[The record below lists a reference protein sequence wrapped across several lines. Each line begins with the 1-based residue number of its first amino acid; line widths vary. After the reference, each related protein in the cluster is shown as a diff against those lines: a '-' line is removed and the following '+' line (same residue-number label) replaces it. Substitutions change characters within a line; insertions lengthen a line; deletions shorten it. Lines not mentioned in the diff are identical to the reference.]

1 MKRIII
7 LFVFLL
13 ILGAC
18 SEQDQVTPNDRFND
32 YVAHWNELEFDQMYD
47 LFSADAANT
56 YSEEQSVLRTQSI
69 YEDIGVSDFQVSF
82 DELSEEQLDT
92 AMEER
97 TATIP
102 FTVQLETLAGPVNF
116 EHEATLIQQDDGT
129 EEEDS
134 QNWYVEWETGF
145 IFPDLKENGQI
156 RIQTTSPKRGEIL
169 DRNQMPLAINDTIY
183 EIGIVPGNLGANPDQ
198 SVQKVADLLGMNID
212 TIETAL
218 NAGWVED
225 NLFVPLKS
233 VLPED
238 ELLSELLAI
247 EGVQSQ
253 EITGRVYPAGEAA
266 THLVG
271 YIRNV
276 NADDLETLDT
286 DQYSANDKI
295 GSRGLEQLYE
305 EQLKGK
311 KGVRIVLANE
321 DEEDLILAEIPVED
335 GKTITT
341 TIDINIQEK
350 IFNTFEDDA
359 GTAAAVD
366 PKTGEALALVSSP
379 SFDPNEVLYGTS
391 SNFWGKLEE
400 DERNPVLNRF
410 SATYAPGSVIKPI
423 TGAIGLT
430 NGSIVLG
437 EGIEI
442 NGLTWSNG
450 EGWGDYEVRRVSTS
464 NGPVDLADALIRS
477 DNIFFAR
484 KAVEMGA
491 GSYTDGLKDFGFEED
506 FPFEYPITASSLSS
520 SGTLDDEVL
529 LANASYGQGELEM
542 NVLHLALS
550 YTPFLNDGNMVKP
563 TLLTNEETGQVWK
576 EGLVTAEQANAI
588 QDALRKVVTDGT
600 GRNAQD
606 ADFPISGKTGTA
618 ELKLTSE
625 SSGDENGWFVGY
637 PTDDQDIII
646 AMMVEQVQDKE
657 SGLATKKVTEAF
669 QAIK

>member
-1 MKRIII
+1 MKRIIM

-18 SEQDQVTPNDRFND
+18 SEKDQATPNDRFQD
-32 YVAHWNELEFDQMYD
+32 YVDHWNELEFDQMYEM
-47 LFSADAANT
+47 FSKNAANT
-56 YSEEQSVLRTQSI
+56 YSEDQSVLRTQSI
-69 YEDIGVSDFQVSF
+69 YNDIGVSDLQVSF
-82 DELSEEQLDT
+82 EELNEEQLDI
-92 AMEER
+92 AMKEG

-102 FTVQLETLAGPVNF
+102 FNVQLETTAGPISF
-116 EHEATLIQQDDGT
+116 EHEATLIQQ
-129 EEEDS
+129 EEKDEDEDS
-134 QNWYVEWETGF
+134 KNWYIEWESGF
-145 IFPDLKENGQI
+145 IFPALKENGQI
-156 RIQTTSPKRGEIL
+156 QIKTTAPKRGEIL

-183 EIGIVPGNLGANPDQ
+183 EIGIVPGNLGENPEQ
-198 SVQKVADLLGMNID
+198 SKQKVADLLGMSEDAID
-212 TIETAL
+212 TAL
-218 NAGWVED
+218 NAAWVED

-233 VLPED
+233 VQPKEA
-238 ELLSELLAI
+238 LLSELLAI
-247 EGVQSQ
+247 DGVQSR
-253 EITGRVYPAGEAA
+253 EMTGRVYPAGEAA
-266 THLVG
+266 AHLVG

-276 NADDLETLDT
+276 TADDLEKLDSS
-286 DQYSANDKI
+286 QYSANDKI

-311 KGVRIVLANE
+311 KGIRIVIANEGEEDIVLAE
-321 DEEDLILAEIPVED
+321 TPVED
-335 GKTITT
+335 GETITT

-350 IFNTFEDDA
+350 IFNTFKDDA

-391 SNFWGKLEE
+391 GNFWEKLEE

-410 SATYAPGSVIKPI
+410 SATFAPGSVIKPI

-430 NGSIVLG
+430 NGSIKLG
-437 EGIEI
+437 DGIEI

-491 GSYTDGLKDFGFEED
+491 KSYTDGLKEFGFEEE
-506 FPFEYPITASSLSS
+506 FPFEYPVTSSTISS
-520 SGTLDDEVL
+520 SGKLDDEVL
-529 LANASYGQGELEM
+529 LANSSYGQGELEM
-542 NVLHLALS
+542 NVLHLALT
-550 YTPFLNDGNMVKP
+550 YAPFLNDGNMVKP
-563 TLLTNEETGQVWK
+563 TLLTSEETGQVWK

-588 QDALRKVVTDGT
+588 KDALRKVVTDGT
-600 GRNAQD
+600 GRHAQ
-606 ADFPISGKTGTA
+606 ASDFPISGKTGTA
-618 ELKLTSE
+618 ELKLSND

-637 PTDDQDIII
+637 PTDGQDIII
-646 AMMVEQVQDKE
+646 AMMVEKVQDKE
-657 SGLATKKVTEAF
+657 SGLATKKVTDAF
-669 QAIK
+669 NKIK

>member
-7 LFVFLL
+7 LFAFLL

-18 SEQDQVTPNDRFND
+18 SEKDQATPNDRFQD
-32 YVAHWNELEFDQMYD
+32 YVTHWNELKFDEMYD
-47 LFSADAANT
+47 LFSVNAANT
-56 YSEEQSVLRTQSI
+56 YSEEQSVLRTQTI
-69 YEDIGVSDFQVSF
+69 YEDIGVSDLEVSF
-82 DELSEEQLDT
+82 EELTEEQLDV
-92 AMEER
+92 AMEEG

-102 FTVQLETLAGPVNF
+102 FSVQLETLAGPVSF
-116 EHEATLIQQDDGT
+116 EHEATLIQQDDET
-129 EEEDS
+129 EDEDS
-134 QNWYVEWETGF
+134 KNWYIEWETGF

-156 RIQTTSPKRGEIL
+156 RIQTTNPKRGEIL

-183 EIGIVPGNLGANPDQ
+183 EIGIVPGNLGDNPEQ
-198 SVQKVADLLGMNID
+198 SKQKVADLLGMSTETID
-212 TIETAL
+212 TAL

-233 VLPED
+233 VIPE
-238 ELLSELLAI
+238 ESFLSELLAI

-276 NADDLETLDT
+276 TSDDLETLDA

-311 KGVRIVLANE
+311 KGVSILIANE
-321 DEEDLILAEIPVED
+321 NEEDIVLAEIPVED

-350 IFNTFEDDA
+350 IFNTFEEDA

-366 PKTGEALALVSSP
+366 PKTGETLALVSSP

-391 SNFWGKLEE
+391 GNLWGELEE

-410 SATYAPGSVIKPI
+410 SATFAPGSVIKPI
-423 TGAIGLT
+423 TGSIGLS

-491 GSYTDGLKDFGFEED
+491 EAYTTGLKDFGFEED
-506 FPFEYPITASSLSS
+506 FPFEYPITASTISS
-520 SGTLDDEVL
+520 SGKLDDEVL

-542 NVLHLALS
+542 NVLHLAMT
-550 YTPFLNDGNMVKP
+550 YAPFLNDGKMVKP
-563 TLLTNEETGQVWK
+563 TLLTSEETGQVWK
-576 EGLVTAEQANAI
+576 DELVTSEHANAI
-588 QDALRKVVTDGT
+588 KDALRKVVTDGT
-600 GRNAQD
+600 ARNAQD

-618 ELKLTSE
+618 ELKLTND

-637 PTDDQDIII
+637 PTDDQDMII

-657 SGLATKKVTEAF
+657 SGLATKKVTDAF
-669 QAIK
+669 KAIK